1 MAKMPKSTGMTDSDQ
16 QTPAPAS
23 VPPELAATY
32 RAADR
37 YAWLPSGGGLLRYA
51 QWNTSGTAHGTVVL
65 LTGRGEFIE
74 KYATEVIGEL
84 LGRGLSVIALDWRGQ
99 GLSSRPLTEHDA
111 GHIDSFATYIAD
123 LKLFM
128 DTIVAPQAKAPVIAL
143 CHSMGGHILLRY
155 LAEHGAG
162 PLTSAVIVSPMTG
175 LLREMFLR
183 SMLLL
188 MPEIAAMDHRYLF
201 GTGPFLFLAR
211 DFAANFVTH
220 DERRYRFT
228 EAWFRA
234 DPRLSLGGP
243 TVGWARQA
251 ARSMTASLAPG
262 YLERI
267 DLPILLFTAGQDQIV
282 DPASH
287 GPVAARLRRVEH
299 ITIAESKHEIMMETD
314 DLRARFWEAFDAF
327 VGECPGRQSP
337 AISG

>member
-1 MAKMPKSTGMTDSDQ
+1 MSKSRGMTDPDPRS
-16 QTPAPAS
+16 PAPAAI
-23 VPPELAATY
+23 PPEVTATY

-37 YAWLPSGGGLLRYA
+37 CAWLPSSGNALLRYA
-51 QWNTSGTAHGTVVL
+51 LWNASGTPRGTVVL

-84 LGRGLSVIALDWRGQ
+84 LQRGFAVAALDWRGQ
-99 GLSSRPLTEHDA
+99 GLSDRPLPEHDA
-111 GHIDSFATYIAD
+111 GHIDTFGTYIAD
-123 LKLFM
+123 LKLFL
-128 DTIVAPQAKAPVIAL
+128 DTIVAPGAAQPVLTI

-155 LAEHGAG
+155 LAEHGPG
-162 PLTSAVIVSPMTG
+162 PLVAATIVSPMTG
-175 LLREMFLR
+175 LHREIFLR

-188 MPEIAAMDHRYLF
+188 MPEIASMDHRYLF

-228 EAWFRA
+228 EEWFSA

-251 ARSMTASLAPG
+251 ARSMTASLVPG

-267 DLPILLFTAGQDQIV
+267 ELPVLLLTAGQDQIV

-287 GPVAARLRRVEH
+287 GPVAARLRHAEH
-299 ITIAESKHEIMMETD
+299 VTIAEAKHEIMMETD
-314 DLRARFWEAFDAF
+314 DLRARFWGAFEGF
-327 VGECPGRQSP
+327 TKSVLG
-337 AISG
+337 

>member
-1 MAKMPKSTGMTDSDQ
+1 MSKSDGMTDTDQ
-16 QTPAPAS
+16 QSPAPAA
-23 VPPELAATY
+23 VPPELPATY

-51 QWNTSGTAHGTVVL
+51 LWNASGTARGTVVL

-84 LGRGLSVIALDWRGQ
+84 LQRGFAVAALDWRGQ
-99 GLSSRPLTEHDA
+99 GLSDRPLPEHDA

-123 LKLFM
+123 LNLFLE
-128 DTIVAPQAKAPVIAL
+128 TIVAPDAKRPVIAL

-162 PLTSAVIVSPMTG
+162 PLASAVIVSPMTG
-175 LLREMFLR
+175 LQREMFLR
-183 SMLLL
+183 SMLLV
-188 MPEIAAMDHRYLF
+188 MPEIAVMDHRYLF

-228 EAWFRA
+228 EAWFTA

-267 DLPILLFTAGQDQIV
+267 DLPVLLMSAGQDHIV
-282 DPASH
+282 DAASH
-287 GPVAARLRRVEH
+287 GPVAARIRQAEH
-299 ITIAESKHEIMMETD
+299 VTIAGAKHEIMMETD
-314 DLRARFWEAFDAF
+314 DLRAHFWEAFDGF
-327 VGECPGRQSP
+327 SKKSV
-337 AISG
+337 SG